1 MNDRISALEQR
12 IDRLT
17 ELVATLDG
25 RLQALEGARNG
36 PLPAGPAAAGETGA
50 VRTEAPAGER
60 LDMVSALGVVG
71 RLFMAVGGGY
81 LLRAAT
87 EAGTVTP
94 AAGIAI
100 GFAYAIA
107 WVLAADRAARGSRW
121 TAAGHGLAAV
131 LVGVPLLWEATT
143 RFRVLT
149 PAGGAVVLA
158 LLVTVLL
165 AVAWR
170 RRLQTLA
177 WVPVLAACVVSL
189 VLIAGTGQLVPFA
202 LVLIALGTATLW
214 MGYSL
219 DWVGLRW
226 PVALLADFVV
236 SALTMRALSPEAP
249 DSAVVSVG
257 VQVLLVAA
265 YLGSTGVRTLVRGRN
280 VVPFEVVQTAA
291 VLLVG
296 FGGALAV
303 ARATGSGIGLLGTIC
318 LAFGIASYAVAWW
331 FVSRRPGLVR
341 NAYFYTSVAIV
352 FVLAGSSLLWS
363 ADVRVFGWAALA
375 AVAAWLWTR
384 APRFFVLAH
393 AAIYLIAACVAAG
406 AYSYGMRALFG
417 AAAGPWTGPT
427 WAMSV
432 IAAVGVAAALLVAR
446 NPGADAPR
454 ASHVPRALMVL
465 TLVWTLGGILVG
477 MLAPIVAASGAG
489 DLDAGR
495 LATLR
500 TSILALSALGVAY
513 LGSCR
518 GCIEWSWLV
527 YPLLVVTG
535 AKMVLQDFGVSRPST
550 LFVALALYGLALI
563 VAPRLRRGPT
573 SPRAMSAS

>member
-1 MNDRISALEQR
+1 MDDRVSALEQR
-12 IDRLT
+12 IDQLT
-17 ELVATLDG
+17 GLVSTLED
-25 RLQALEGARNG
+25 RIRTLEEQRPVRRQAVARQVESPVG
-36 PLPAGPAAAGETGA
+36 EARTDDAGD
-50 VRTEAPAGER
+50 R
-60 LDMVSALGVVG
+60 LDTVSALGVIG
-71 RLFMAVGGGY
+71 RLFIAVGGGY

-87 EAGTVTP
+87 EAGTLSP

-100 GFAYAIA
+100 GFVYALG
-107 WVLAADRAARGSRW
+107 WLVAADRTAPKSRW

-143 RFRVLT
+143 RFKVLT
-149 PAGGAVVLA
+149 PAAGALVLA
-158 LLVTVLL
+158 LLVTALL

-189 VLIAGTGQLVPFA
+189 VLIAGTGEVVPFA

-226 PVALLADFVV
+226 PVAILADFVV
-236 SALTMRALSPEAP
+236 SALTMRALAPEAP

-265 YLGSTGVRTLVRGRN
+265 YLGSTGIRTLVRGRN
-280 VVPFEVVQTAA
+280 VVPFEVVQTGA

-303 ARATGSGIGLLGTIC
+303 ARATGSGVGLLGTIC

-363 ADVRVFGWAALA
+363 ANVRVPAWAALA
-375 AVAAWLWTR
+375 VVAAWLWAR
-384 APRFFVLAH
+384 APRFFVLVH
-393 AAIYLIAACVAAG
+393 AALYLMAAAVTAG
-406 AYSYGMRALFG
+406 AYGFGMRALFG
-417 AAAGPWTGPT
+417 APDGAWSAPSWAIWLTAAAGAAG
-427 WAMSV
+427 AML
-432 IAAVGVAAALLVAR
+432 ATRA
-446 NPGADAPR
+446 PGADAPK
-454 ASHVPRALMVL
+454 ASHVPRALIVL

-477 MLAPIVAASGAG
+477 TLAPLVASAGGAI
-489 DLDAGR
+489 DPGR

-518 GCIEWSWLV
+518 GCVEWSWLV

-535 AKMVLQDFGVSRPST
+535 AKMVMQDFGVSRPST

-563 VAPRLRRGPT
+563 VAPRLRRRPT
-573 SPRAMSAS
+573 SVGATTAS